1 MMKNIDF
8 IVIGSGASG
17 SAFSWKMS
25 KAGAK
30 VVCIEQGD
38 FVSNKSYPKK
48 KKDIEVAALK
58 EWNWNP
64 NIRKNKFDYPIDN
77 SNSPI
82 HPLMYNSVGGSTL
95 HYTAHTPRLRP
106 SDFKVKT
113 LDNISFDWPI
123 SYFDL
128 EKFYDEN
135 DKIMGCSGIS
145 GDPGN
150 PPRSERSF
158 KPVPLGNDGEI
169 IAKAIDRLN
178 WHWWPSDNY
187 VDSRDFKNNW
197 KFYGSH
203 ALMDRKSISSTDKNY
218 TSESIKMGAIIL
230 TNCRVNKII
239 LDNKNKAK
247 GVSYIKDGK
256 EFKLEGKNIVLASN
270 AIGTPRI
277 LMMSSTKDHEDG
289 LGNSSGLLGKNLMFH
304 PYAFIRG
311 QFQGDNKFFYGPNAN
326 ILMSQQFYETDT
338 NKDFYR
344 GFSLQMVR
352 NNGPAFSALE
362 LNWGEDHHKE
372 FKEFFGNS
380 VGFSIIAEDLP
391 EETNCISL
399 NYKDRD
405 SDGLPGVSINYS
417 VSQNSRKILDFG
429 LRKSKDILLEAGAN
443 KIFETPLMRYAGWHL
458 MGTAKMGDNPKNS
471 VTNRYGRLHDIEN
484 IYVVDGSLFV
494 TSGSVNPTPT
504 IQALALYVAEN
515 IIKEGV

>member
-150 PPRSERSF
+150 PPRSERPF
-158 KPVPLGNDGEI
+158 KPVPLGKDGEI

-218 TSESIKMGAIIL
+218 TNEAVKMGLIIL

-247 GVSYIKDGK
+247 GVSYIKEGK

-338 NKDFYR
+338 SKDFYR

-352 NNGPAFSALE
+352 NNGP
-362 LNWGEDHHKE
+362 N
-372 FKEFFGNS
+372 N
-380 VGFSIIAEDLP
+380 
-391 EETNCISL
+391 
-399 NYKDRD
+399 
-405 SDGLPGVSINYS
+405 
-417 VSQNSRKILDFG
+417 
-429 LRKSKDILLEAGAN
+429 
-443 KIFETPLMRYAGWHL
+443 
-458 MGTAKMGDNPKNS
+458 
-471 VTNRYGRLHDIEN
+471 
-484 IYVVDGSLFV
+484 
-494 TSGSVNPTPT
+494 
-504 IQALALYVAEN
+504 
-515 IIKEGV
+515 